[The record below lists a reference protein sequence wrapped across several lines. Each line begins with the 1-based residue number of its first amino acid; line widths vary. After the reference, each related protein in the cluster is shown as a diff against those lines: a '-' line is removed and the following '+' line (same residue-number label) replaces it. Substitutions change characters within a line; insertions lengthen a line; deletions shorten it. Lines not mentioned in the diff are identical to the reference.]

1 MKNSSHLAVLLLLA
15 SAACHSDAPATEQA
29 APPTDSVPAPKPA
42 APPADS
48 VPAPELAAPPADS
61 VPAAKPGTATAA
73 SPASLSPADTLHL
86 PGGRVVQLRPTTA
99 EAFDQ
104 LPTSGL
110 PEFINHSHAERIPA
124 SQGLVRRQGLNLL
137 LQPAQ
142 GSVVKLSSTPDA
154 KFTLQN
160 GNGVKFIYW
169 GSLPAAHQWVVQAM
183 YWEENGIVLVD
194 QRTGRNVELTGE
206 AVASPDG
213 RFVLLTSPGLGGG
226 DQANQLS
233 LVQIEAA
240 GPRLLWT
247 RAPDR
252 WEAVTAR
259 WATPSRVI
267 IKRRHTLADGSMPD
281 DALVTYD
288 ELDVSR

>member
-15 SAACHSDAPATEQA
+15 SAACHPGAPATEQA
-29 APPTDSVPAPKPA
+29 AL
-42 APPADS
+42 PADS
-48 VPAPELAAPPADS
+48 VPAS
-61 VPAAKPGTATAA
+61 KPSTATAA

-86 PGGRVVQLRPTTA
+86 PGGRVVQLRPTTT
-99 EAFDQ
+99 EAFNQ

-110 PEFINHSHAERIPA
+110 PELLNDPDAEPIPA
-124 SQGLVRRQGLNLL
+124 SQGLVRRQGLDLL

-154 KFTLQN
+154 EFTLQN
-160 GNGVKFIYW
+160 GNCVRYIYW
-169 GSLPAAHQWVVQAM
+169 GNLAEVHQWVVQAV
-183 YWEENGIVLVD
+183 YWEADGIVLVD
-194 QRTGRNVELTGE
+194 QRTGRHVELLG
-206 AVASPDG
+206 APVASPDG

-226 DQANQLS
+226 DQGNQLS

-240 GPRLLWT
+240 GPRLLWQRT
-247 RAPDR
+247 PDT
-252 WEAVTAR
+252 WEPVTAR

-267 IKRRHTLADGSMPD
+267 IKRRHTQADGSMPD

-288 ELDVSR
+288 ELDLSR

>member
-1 MKNSSHLAVLLLLA
+1 MKNSSHLALLLLLA

-29 APPTDSVPAPKPA
+29 ASPAAPKAAPPAASVPAPEQVA
-42 APPADS
+42 LPADS
-48 VPAPELAAPPADS
+48 VPAPKQS
-61 VPAAKPGTATAA
+61 TATVA
-73 SPASLSPADTLHL
+73 SPASLIPADTLHL

-99 EAFDQ
+99 EAFNQ

-110 PEFINHSHAERIPA
+110 PEMTNDPDAEPISA
-124 SQGLVRRQGLNLL
+124 SQGLVRRQGLDLL
-137 LQPAQ
+137 LQPTQ

-169 GSLPAAHQWVVQAM
+169 GSLPAAHQWVVQAV

-194 QRTGRNVELTGE
+194 QRTGHNVELTGE

-213 RFVLLTSPGLGGG
+213 RFVFLTSFGLGGG
-226 DQANQLS
+226 DQANLVS

-240 GPRLLWT
+240 GPRLLWQ
-247 RAPDR
+247 REPRIWAP
-252 WEAVTAR
+252 VTAR
-259 WATPSRVI
+259 WAGSSRVVI
-267 IKRRHTLADGSMPD
+267 ERRHAQADGSMPD
-281 DALVTYD
+281 DARVTYD
-288 ELDVSR
+288 ELDLAP